1 MVGTLFGLTIASA
14 FLGVPLLAI
23 LGLQAAISFHF
34 ITQVPLEAMITKV
47 QGLMS
52 APGILAMPIFTFMGF
67 ILSYGKTS
75 QRIAD
80 SADAWFG
87 WLPGGLAIATVIA
100 YTIFCSITGGS
111 ALAIMAL
118 GGIYYSALIKDGYDK
133 NFSLGICTVCGGE
146 GMLFPPSVPVIIMAF
161 IAYESI
167 DALYAGGLLPGLMVV
182 GIFLVYCVIH
192 SVRSGIPS
200 KPFSFKKAWG
210 AVLDIGLEI
219 PLPVFIVVGIFSGW
233 ITVTEVAALSL
244 AYVIIAE
251 CLIRREVSWQEF
263 KKASLE
269 SMVLTGAIFA
279 ILVSALA
286 FSNFLVDDQIPQKF
300 LEFLQHYITSK
311 LVFLIFLNIILLITG
326 CLMDVYSAILVMV
339 PLLLPV
345 SKGYGIDP
353 IHFAVIFLWN
363 LEIGYSTPPIG
374 FNLFIGAFRFK
385 EPLETLWR
393 AALPRLAVQVLGL
406 LIITYWPG
414 LSLWLPKVL
423 GMRQELIPFNLM
435 GG

>member
-1 MVGTLFGLTIASA
+1 
-14 FLGVPLLAI
+14 
-23 LGLQAAISFHF
+23 
-34 ITQVPLEAMITKV
+34 
-47 QGLMS
+47 
-52 APGILAMPIFTFMGF
+52 
-67 ILSYGKTS
+67 
-75 QRIAD
+75 
-80 SADAWFG
+80 
-87 WLPGGLAIATVIA
+87 
-100 YTIFCSITGGS
+100 
-111 ALAIMAL
+111 
-118 GGIYYSALIKDGYDK
+118 
-133 NFSLGICTVCGGE
+133 
-146 GMLFPPSVPVIIMAF
+146 
-161 IAYESI
+161 
-167 DALYAGGLLPGLMVV
+167 
-182 GIFLVYCVIH
+182 
-192 SVRSGIPS
+192 
-200 KPFSFKKAWG
+200 
-210 AVLDIGLEI
+210 LDIGLEI
-219 PLPVFIVVGIFSGW
+219 PLPVFIIVGIFSGW

-244 AYVIIAE
+244 AYVVVAE

-374 FNLFIGAFRFK
+374 FNLFIGAFRFR
-385 EPLETLWR
+385 EPLEALWR

-406 LIITYWPG
+406 LVITYWPG